1 MMFRDKLFII
11 VHISSYCFIMPARAR
26 YYKLSAKDWS
36 KAVSSRF
43 ERILQGYETDPPE
56 RKLHAS
62 LIKQIVDYIGA
73 VEKSSG

>member
-1 MMFRDKLFII
+1 
-11 VHISSYCFIMPARAR
+11 MPARAR

-43 ERILQGYETDPPE
+43 ERILQGYEMDPPE

-62 LIKQIVDYIGA
+62 LIKQIVDYMGA